1 MKKIEI
7 TDGPSREE
15 MFDGLRLFVE
25 KRLIPFRF
33 MVSEISDKQTM
44 VAVLLSAIE
53 AVDDGGTDHHAS
65 GHSWNLIFSVNKR
78 FVSDEIFIIKPE
90 KQEPGVIAKKVSFE
104 FFRGLAEEN
113 YLVGEFR
120 KDLISVKAYYSTK
133 TRRGSIEIE

>member
-15 MFDGLRLFVE
+15 LFDGLRLFAE

-33 MVSEISDKQTM
+33 RASEISDKQIM

-53 AVDDGGTDHHAS
+53 AVDDGGTDYHAS

-78 FVSDEIFIIKPE
+78 FVSDEIFIVKPE
-90 KQEPGVIAKKVSFE
+90 KQEHGVITKKVSFE
-104 FFRGLAEEN
+104 LFRELAEEN
-113 YLVGEFR
+113 YLLGEFR

-133 TRRGSIEIE
+133 TRRGGIKIE